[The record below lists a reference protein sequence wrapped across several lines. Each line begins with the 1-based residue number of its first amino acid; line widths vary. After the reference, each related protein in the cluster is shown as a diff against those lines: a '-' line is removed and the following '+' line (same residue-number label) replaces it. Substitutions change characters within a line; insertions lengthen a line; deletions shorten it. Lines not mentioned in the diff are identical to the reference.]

1 MNLHTVKLELKD
13 YCDTPCFCRGYSL
26 DSIMQLTIINKI
38 TLGFGLF
45 GCLLLFTSVLSYFGL
60 NDIRKSAEDVVERK
74 MPEQTSMVR
83 VKTEILSL
91 SVITAN
97 GFYVENA
104 TAFEKNKALFDE
116 LSVEFTE
123 DLNNLKALMP
133 SNKDAQKAIADSLYY
148 VESSNNMYAAI
159 KSRIQI
165 ESQLQNQL
173 EQVLMTADEASALML
188 DLSYIDSDDPGIET
202 LIGAGTAIDNKLL
215 TMNDSFIELAGSN
228 RSEESLGIIDDL
240 NYQLSNLQVD
250 KDYINRLASS
260 IDDGGTVSAFN
271 EQYDAL
277 LVAVDKL
284 TDLQKQ
290 KLDSIEKTI
299 SERANANAS
308 LNTALEDIN
317 NLFKRVQS
325 QALSGQNAILE
336 SVQTNLV
343 KNTVVAI
350 FGLITAIVLAV
361 VVTRSISKPL
371 GRINRGLS
379 LLSKG
384 DLSQKLSEEGNDEF
398 SALSAKVNSLTDSL
412 RELVGNILEQEKR
425 LIEIAKES
433 VELGDKSLADVDEQ
447 REQVTVTSTNTLNVQ
462 DKSRSNLKQINQ
474 AMEALRN
481 ITKQSQ
487 DIGHLVERNRLQV
500 DNQAKQAESSAQI
513 IGRLDENSRSIG
525 SILDVIKTI
534 AEQTNLL
541 ALNAAIEAARAGE
554 QGRGFA
560 VVADEVRTLANRT
573 HDSTEEIEQMI
584 GNLQKDAAEAVKA
597 IKFGREQAR
606 DGVEITHQVAEQV
619 RNIREIIEQLSNI
632 NEHIVTDTEQQD
644 VLLADVAESLNTI
657 VNLADS
663 SAQSTRQSNESTMKL
678 DAQTESLR
686 KAVERFQL

>member
-1 MNLHTVKLELKD
+1 
-13 YCDTPCFCRGYSL
+13 
-26 DSIMQLTIINKI
+26 MQLTIINKI

-45 GCLLLFTSVLSYFGL
+45 GCLLLFTSILSYFGL
-60 NDIRKSAEDVVERK
+60 SDIRQSAEDVVERK

-97 GFYVENA
+97 GFHVENIA
-104 TAFEKNKALFDE
+104 SFEKNKALFDA
-116 LSVEFTE
+116 LSAEFKN
-123 DLNNLKALMP
+123 DLSNLKSLMP
-133 SNKDAQKAIADSLYY
+133 ANGDAQKAIADSLHY
-148 VESSNNMYAAI
+148 VDSSNKMYVAI
-159 KSRIQI
+159 KSRM
-165 ESQLQNQL
+165 EVEAQLQSQL
-173 EQVLMTADEASALML
+173 EQVLMLADEASALML
-188 DLSYIDSDDPGIET
+188 DLSYIDSNDPSLET

-215 TMNDSFIELAGSN
+215 TMNDSFIELAESN
-228 RSEESLGIIDDL
+228 RSEESLGILDDL
-240 NYQLSNLQVD
+240 SYQLSNLQVD
-250 KDYINRLASS
+250 KDYINRLAAG

-277 LVAVDKL
+277 LLAIDKL
-284 TDLQKQ
+284 TALQTA
-290 KLDSIEKTI
+290 KLDMIANTVA
-299 SERANANAS
+299 ERGSANSS

-317 NLFKRVQS
+317 VLFKRVQA

-336 SVQTNLV
+336 SVQANLV
-343 KNTVVAI
+343 KNTIVAV

-371 GRINRGLS
+371 GRINRGLN
-379 LLSKG
+379 LLSMG

-412 RELVGNILEQEKR
+412 RELVGNILEQETR

-433 VELGDKSLADVDEQ
+433 VELGDKSLGDVDEQ
-447 REQVTVTSTNTLNVQ
+447 REQVTVTSTNTQHVQ
-462 DKSRSNLKQINQ
+462 EKSRSNLKQINH
-474 AMEALRN
+474 AMAALRD
-481 ITKQSQ
+481 ITNQSQ
-487 DIGHLVERNRLQV
+487 DIGHLVERNRQQV
-500 DNQAKQAESSAQI
+500 DSQAKQAETSAEI
-513 IGRLDENSRSIG
+513 IARLDDNSRSIG

-597 IKFGREQAR
+597 IESGKEQAKGSV
-606 DGVEITHQVAEQV
+606 DITHQVAEQV
-619 RNIREIIEQLSNI
+619 KSIREIIEQLSNI

-644 VLLADVAESLNTI
+644 VLLADVAKSLNTI
-657 VNLADS
+657 VSLADS

>member
-1 MNLHTVKLELKD
+1 M
-13 YCDTPCFCRGYSL
+13 

-228 RSEESLGIIDDL
+228 RSEESFGIIDDL

>member
-1 MNLHTVKLELKD
+1 
-13 YCDTPCFCRGYSL
+13 
-26 DSIMQLTIINKI
+26 MQLTIINKI

-97 GFYVENA
+97 GFHVESA
-104 TAFEKNKALFDE
+104 ASFEKNKALFDS
-116 LSVEFTE
+116 LSSEFTK
-123 DLNNLKALMP
+123 DLDNLKSLMP
-133 SNKDAQKAIADSLYY
+133 SSDDAQKAIADSLDY
-148 VESSNNMYAAI
+148 VDSSNKMYSAI
-159 KSRIQI
+159 KSRM
-165 ESQLQNQL
+165 EVEAQLQSQL
-173 EQVLMTADEASALML
+173 EQVLMVADEASALML
-188 DLSYIDSDDPGIET
+188 DLSYIDSNDPSIET

-215 TMNDSFIELAGSN
+215 TMNDSFIELAESN

-250 KDYINRLASS
+250 KDYINRLATG

-277 LVAVDKL
+277 LVAVEKL
-284 TDLQKQ
+284 TALQTA
-290 KLDSIEKTI
+290 KLDMIESTVT
-299 SERANANAS
+299 ERGNANSS
-308 LNTALEDIN
+308 LNTALDDIN
-317 NLFKRVQS
+317 ALFKRVQT

-336 SVQTNLV
+336 SVQANLV
-343 KNTVVAI
+343 KNTIVAV

-412 RELVGNILEQEKR
+412 RELVGNILEQETR

-433 VELGDKSLADVDEQ
+433 VELGDKSLLDVDEQ
-447 REQVTVTSTNTLNVQ
+447 REQVTVTSTNTQHVQ
-462 DKSRSNLKQINQ
+462 EKSRSNLKQINQ
-474 AMEALRN
+474 AMSALRD
-481 ITKQSQ
+481 ITNQSQ
-487 DIGHLVERNRLQV
+487 DIGHLVERNRQQV
-500 DNQAKQAESSAQI
+500 DSQAKQAETSAEI
-513 IGRLDENSRSIG
+513 IARLDDNSRSIG

-597 IKFGREQAR
+597 IESGKEQAKGSV
-606 DGVEITHQVAEQV
+606 DITHQVAEQV
-619 RNIREIIEQLSNI
+619 KSIREIIEQLSNI

-657 VNLADS
+657 VSLADS